1 MISIG
6 KQLGKVG
13 IDKIWLLAV
22 LILKFNRIAKRA
34 SLGGKEEVTLHQF
47 QVFLS
52 IGFPTYKHFFPT
64 YKHFFPHIQ
73 TFTKRRQEKHWR
85 YVPHSIR
92 LFHVLQY
99 TTYNTLARVDLQ
111 VFTLSHL
118 RCCLWS
124 RSQKKRCSLIFQI
137 F

>member
-6 KQLGKVG
+6 KQLVKVG

-52 IGFPTYKHFFPT
+52 IGFPTYKNCFPT
-64 YKHFFPHIQ
+64 YKHFPKDGRKNIGGMFLVQ
-73 TFTKRRQEKHWR
+73 SDYLTF
-85 YVPHSIR
+85 
-92 LFHVLQY
+92 
-99 TTYNTLARVDLQ
+99 
-111 VFTLSHL
+111 
-118 RCCLWS
+118 
-124 RSQKKRCSLIFQI
+124 
-137 F
+137 